1 MKTPHFCAA
10 FSVLHL
16 SSTHFGAAGQI
27 RTADLILTN
36 HRRAFQPL
44 LYKALRRFFCPKRK
58 RSQPVCSI
66 VSVRSF
72 PRVGHGVGQTTFR
85 TRTRGAPPTAANRA
99 APDAGLVLFVSIQS
113 IFSQRV
119 KQNSIPPFLSK
130 TKQQIKAVAFIF
142 FVSKTH
148 RCNQRVR
155 RHTRFLKID
164 SILRSLSGTYCSNLS

>member
-1 MKTPHFCAA
+1 MELLGKFELPTSSLPTAVEPSSPCCTRLCGGF
-10 FSVLHL
+10 L
-16 SSTHFGAAGQI
+16 S
-27 RTADLILTN
+27 
-36 HRRAFQPL
+36 
-44 LYKALRRFFCPKRK
+44 KKM

-85 TRTRGAPPTAANRA
+85 TRTRGAPPTAASRA
-99 APDAGLVLFVSIQS
+99 APVAGLVLFVSIQN